1 METDLPQDNIALPYR
16 IEGLDAQGRVVRL
29 GHELNT
35 ILSRHDYPEVVARLL
50 GEALVLTTMLGS
62 ALKFEGRFVLQT
74 QSDGPVPMLI
84 CDVQSSG
91 DMRAYAKIDHE
102 KLSLYGKNPSQSVLL
117 GKGHIAFTVDQ
128 GADMENYQGVVPLE
142 GDLTQAAHYYFEQ
155 SEQIET
161 RLRLAAGLVDLSD
174 GHKVWRAGGIL
185 LQKTASEGGQRFDD
199 NTDATA
205 QSSQNLCSPDDWL
218 RLTSLLET
226 TEEAELLDPELAGEI
241 LAYRLFNEDGVR
253 VFEPALLR
261 FSCRCSRERI
271 ENIITTFSDEE
282 LHDMLEDG
290 MIKVVCEFC
299 NEKYDFDPSGFA
311 TLS

>member
-1 METDLPQDNIALPYR
+1 MEDYPPQDNIAMPYR

-29 GHELNT
+29 GHELDT
-35 ILSRHDYPEVVARLL
+35 ILTRHDYPEPVAKLL

-62 ALKFEGRFVLQT
+62 ALKFDGRFVLQT

-84 CDVQSSG
+84 CDVQTSG
-91 DMRAYAKIDHE
+91 DMRAYAKIDYE

-128 GADMENYQGVVPLE
+128 GADMENYQGVVPLD

-161 RLRLAAGLVDLSD
+161 RLRLAADLVDLSD
-174 GHKVWRAGGIL
+174 GHKVWRGGGIL
-185 LQKTASEGGQRFDD
+185 LQKTAREGGQRFDD
-199 NTDATA
+199 NIDAA
-205 QSSQNLCSPDDWL
+205 ENAFQNSCSSDDWL

-226 TEEAELLDPELAGEI
+226 TEESELLDADLAGEI

-253 VFEPALLR
+253 VFETAPLR
-261 FSCRCSRERI
+261 FSCRCSRARI

-299 NEKYDFDPSGFA
+299 NEKFAFDPSDFA

>member
-1 METDLPQDNIALPYR
+1 METDLPQDNIAFAYR

-35 ILSRHDYPEVVARLL
+35 ILSRHEYPEVVARLL

-199 NTDATA
+199 NTDAPA
-205 QSSQNLCSPDDWL
+205 QSSENLCSPMIGCASPACLKPLKRLSYLTPNWRVKFWPIVCLMKMACVFL
-218 RLTSLLET
+218 RRLLCGFLVVARASALKISSLLF
-226 TEEAELLDPELAGEI
+226 LMK
-241 LAYRLFNEDGVR
+241 
-253 VFEPALLR
+253 
-261 FSCRCSRERI
+261 SC
-271 ENIITTFSDEE
+271 
-282 LHDMLEDG
+282 
-290 MIKVVCEFC
+290 MIC
-299 NEKYDFDPSGFA
+299 
-311 TLS
+311 